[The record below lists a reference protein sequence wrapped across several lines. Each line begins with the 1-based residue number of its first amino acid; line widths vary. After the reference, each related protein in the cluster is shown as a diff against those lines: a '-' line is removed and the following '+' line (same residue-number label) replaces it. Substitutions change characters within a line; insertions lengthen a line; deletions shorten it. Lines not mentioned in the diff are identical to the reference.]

1 MEVVR
6 GMNWERWARASG
18 AAFVVLTVTAFL
30 VGGEAPTVTDSTEDV
45 ISYYDGNRGQVLVS
59 SLCFALGLL
68 FFLWFGAAVAN
79 LLRESGEGRVGA
91 MVTATTT
98 AFVTVQLVLTGVG
111 ASLAYS
117 VAGQG
122 DEGVVKALFDLQWA
136 LDLFAALPSAGFF
149 LATSLGLM
157 RLRLAPSWLAFWGI
171 AAAGLFLLR
180 TTNWAREGFWSP
192 TGGYVLILIVVAL
205 LWILVT
211 SVVLVRRATDHLA
224 SAEQIATPT
233 V

>member
-1 MEVVR
+1 
-6 GMNWERWARASG
+6 MNWERWARGSG
-18 AAFVVLTVTAFL
+18 IAFVVLTVIAFL

-45 ISYYDGNRGQVLVS
+45 ISYYDGSRGQVLVS
-59 SLCFALGLL
+59 SLCFGLGLL
-68 FFLWFGAAVAN
+68 FFLWFGAAVSN
-79 LLRESGEGRVGA
+79 LMRQSGEGRVAG
-91 MVTATTT
+91 MVTAATT
-98 AFVTVQLVLTGVG
+98 AFVTIQLVLTGIG

-157 RLRLAPSWLAFWGI
+157 RLRLAPAWLAFWGM

-180 TTNWAREGFWSP
+180 STNWAREGFWSP
-192 TGGYVLILIVVAL
+192 TGGYVFLLIVVAL

-211 SVVLVRRATDHLA
+211 SVVLVGRASDD
-224 SAEQIATPT
+224 SGGAEQITAPT